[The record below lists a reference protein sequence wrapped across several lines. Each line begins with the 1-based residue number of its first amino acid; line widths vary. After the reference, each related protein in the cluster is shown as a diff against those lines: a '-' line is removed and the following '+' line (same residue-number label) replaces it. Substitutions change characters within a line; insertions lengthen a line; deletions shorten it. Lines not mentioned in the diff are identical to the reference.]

1 MQKLSIDLKTQLFA
15 LLVGFA
21 FVAAFLLGV
30 GVTNSAAAADL
41 DPRPQLERMI
51 ADRVDNEL
59 QAIDARLTG
68 DTNSDKSPVSAAE
81 SKDSDSRRA
90 DGADGRDARSIGRL
104 ITLEPHQTLK
114 KSTACI
120 HACAVAVVANESGEA
135 ECELLRDDR
144 E

>member
-51 ADRVDNEL
+51 ADGIDNEL
-59 QAIDARLTG
+59 QAIDTRLTRRFTG
-68 DTNSDKSPVSAAE
+68 DTNSDKSPVLQPNP
-81 SKDSDSRRA
+81 KILIA
-90 DGADGRDARSIGRL
+90 DELTELTEGTR
-104 ITLEPHQTLK
+104 
-114 KSTACI
+114 
-120 HACAVAVVANESGEA
+120 EA
-135 ECELLRDDR
+135 LGD
-144 E
+144 